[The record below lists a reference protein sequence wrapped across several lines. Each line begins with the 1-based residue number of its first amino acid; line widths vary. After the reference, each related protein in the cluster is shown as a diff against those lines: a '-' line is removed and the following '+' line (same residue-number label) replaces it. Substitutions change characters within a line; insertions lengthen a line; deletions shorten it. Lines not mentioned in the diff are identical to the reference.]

1 MTNMVKA
8 RVESGIVLEV
18 FPNDCVNWLHKDL
31 YNMLIDVEDVVKAG
45 DTVDVNT
52 GLKISDAVNYY
63 WNVPL
68 FSGAVET
75 PVETPEESAN
85 SSPT

>member
-1 MTNMVKA
+1 MVKA

-31 YNMLIDVEDVVKAG
+31 YSMLIDVEDVVKTG

-52 GLKISDAVNYY
+52 GLKISDAVDQY
-63 WNVPL
+63 WNAITA
-68 FSGAVET
+68 FSEPEEAS
-75 PVETPEESAN
+75 EESAN
-85 SSPT
+85 SSPI

>member
-31 YNMLIDVEDVVKAG
+31 YNMLIDVEDIVKTG

-63 WNVPL
+63 LNAIAIV
-68 FSGAVET
+68 SEET
-75 PVETPEESAN
+75 SEESAT
-85 SSPT
+85 SSST

>member
-8 RVESGIVLEV
+8 RVESGVVLEV

-31 YNMLIDVEDVVKAG
+31 YNMLIDVEDIVKTG

-63 WNVPL
+63 SDAIVV
-68 FSGAVET
+68 FSE
-75 PVETPEESAN
+75 ETPEETSEESAD

>member
-18 FPNDCVNWLHKDL
+18 FSNDCVNWLHKDL

-52 GLKISDAVNYY
+52 GLKISDAVNQY
-63 WNVPL
+63 WSAITVV
-68 FSGAVET
+68 SEET
-75 PVETPEESAN
+75 SEESAD

>member
-1 MTNMVKA
+1 MANMIKA

-31 YNMLIDVEDVVKAG
+31 YNMLIDVEDIVKTG

-63 WNVPL
+63 SDAIVV
-68 FSGAVET
+68 FSE
-75 PVETPEESAN
+75 ETPEETSEESAD

>member
-31 YNMLIDVEDVVKAG
+31 YNMLIDVEDVVRTG

-63 WNVPL
+63 E
-68 FSGAVET
+68 SA
-75 PVETPEESAN
+75 PVGGLEETPEEPAEP
-85 SSPT
+85 SST

>member
-31 YNMLIDVEDVVKAG
+31 YSMLIDVEDIVKTG

-52 GLKISDAVNYY
+52 GLKISDAVNQY
-63 WNVPL
+63 W
-68 FSGAVET
+68 SAVAVVSEPEET
-75 PVETPEESAN
+75 PAESAN

>member
-52 GLKISDAVNYY
+52 GLKISDAVNQY
-63 WNVPL
+63 W
-68 FSGAVET
+68 SAIAVVSEET
-75 PVETPEESAN
+75 SEESAD